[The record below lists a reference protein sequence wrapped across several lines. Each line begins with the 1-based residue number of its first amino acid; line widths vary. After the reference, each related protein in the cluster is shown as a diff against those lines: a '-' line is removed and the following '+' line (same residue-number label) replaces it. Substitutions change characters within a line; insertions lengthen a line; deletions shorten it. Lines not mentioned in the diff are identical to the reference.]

1 MQKFL
6 LFTLLLISLQKPI
19 MSSASTN
26 EVFTSSESRQ
36 NVGRRSLSKITKIV
50 FTIAAFV
57 ACFWVGKVIIK
68 EYGDNKSNEE
78 EDPPTEQ
85 EKDSKDDEKEK
96 PLGKNNKDNL
106 K

>member
-1 MQKFL
+1 
-6 LFTLLLISLQKPI
+6 
-19 MSSASTN
+19 
-26 EVFTSSESRQ
+26 
-36 NVGRRSLSKITKIV
+36 
-50 FTIAAFV
+50 
-57 ACFWVGKVIIK
+57 VGKVIIK

-106 K
+106 KTTFSIKSFAGNCASNFSARSRGGIFACLANCMATLQAKSP